1 MSSIIFFLF
10 QVIGDKKGG
19 KTSKFLSKKK
29 WGKLRE
35 EVLDEINL
43 PLRLIHMVRNPFDNI
58 ATMTFRSLEISTD
71 KAKAT
76 EKKVYDLALLDLQEE
91 VLDPAKLFGI

>member
-1 MSSIIFFLF
+1 MSSNIFFLF

-19 KTSKFLSKKK
+19 KASKFLSKKN
-29 WGKLRE
+29 WRKLTK

-71 KAKAT
+71 NAKAM
-76 EKKVYDLALLDLQEE
+76 EKKVYDLAPIDL
-91 VLDPAKLFGI
+91 

>member
-1 MSSIIFFLF
+1 MSTIIFFLF

-19 KTSKFLSKKK
+19 KTTKFLSKKQ
-29 WGKLRE
+29 WGELTE

-58 ATMTFRSLEISTD
+58 ATMTFRSLEILTD
-71 KAKAT
+71 KAKVM
-76 EKKVYDLALLDLQEE
+76 EKKVYNLALIDL
-91 VLDPAKLFGI
+91 

>member
-1 MSSIIFFLF
+1 MSSNIFFLF

-19 KTSKFLSKKK
+19 KASKFLSKRN
-29 WGKLRE
+29 WRKLTK

-71 KAKAT
+71 NAKAM
-76 EKKVYDLALLDLQEE
+76 EKKVYDLAPIDL
-91 VLDPAKLFGI
+91 